1 MSETHKLYRDNP
13 YQTSCEAEVTA
24 VTDKGIQLNQTLF
37 FGEAGGQIGDT
48 GRINDVPIVDTQHG
62 VGQMLFRSDA
72 PMIQVRTKI
81 NHLPAAPHPLKVG
94 DAVKVEINWERRY
107 KIMRM
112 HSAGH
117 LVFYFALKFFGPDGD
132 GRLRGNLKG
141 CRLGDDNGRFDFPAL
156 AKLTVDDIL
165 HIEEA
170 SNEMIVQNLNIDAVP
185 DAEEPDLRWWTCG
198 EIGMYCGGTHVRN
211 TSEIGQISVKRR
223 AKGKGLERI
232 YLELSNN

>member
-1 MSETHKLYRDNP
+1 R
-13 YQTSCEAEVTA
+13 A
-24 VTDKGIQLNQTLF
+24 
-37 FGEAGGQIGDT
+37 
-48 GRINDVPIVDTQHG
+48 
-62 VGQMLFRSDA
+62 DA

-81 NHLPAAPHPLKVG
+81 NHITEEPASLAVG
-94 DAVKVEINWERRY
+94 DAVKVEIDWERRY

-117 LVFYFALKFFGPDGD
+117 LVFYYALKFFGPDGD

-141 CRLGDDNGRFDFPAL
+141 CRLGDDNGRFDFPST
-156 AKLTVDDIL
+156 AKLTADDIER
-165 HIEEA
+165 IQDA
-170 SNEMIVQNLNIDAVP
+170 CNSMIIQNLDVAAEP

-211 TSEIGQISVKRR
+211 TQELGEITVKRR

-232 YLELSNN
+232 YLELSS